1 MKSNKSN
8 LLIKEPPLQVLP
20 SLALAIGLNEAIV
33 LQQLHYW
40 IENPKSEG
48 RVDKEGNKWVYNT
61 YEQWRENFPFWSVST
76 IQRIFSSLEEKGVV
90 ISDQLDKHD
99 RDMRKFY
106 QINYEQLDILHHVK
120 LTSSNVSTCDDVN
133 KNTETTPETTT
144 LGASAPPNLGL
155 EWQLTH
161 GQAVTQHDLDV
172 QKEADYR
179 NSADTIA
186 VEFGVNR
193 NVAYDIALA
202 FQLARQM
209 VIPQGKVKGQRKA
222 VREMI
227 ESRVTGEHVKEAVK
241 KLIEEGMT
249 ITDLFS
255 VVRTAIDIAN
265 PKPEVE
271 RLRVSK
277 AGGHA
282 ESRNPLGI

>member
-1 MKSNKSN
+1 MKFEKQTYTQVPNSLFKIMGEMDECELKVV
-8 LLIKEPPLQVLP
+8 LLICRYTFGYHRDEIRLSTRRIADEIGMNTASVQKGADKAIERGLIEKE
-20 SLALAIGLNEAIV
+20 I
-33 LQQLHYW
+33 
-40 IENPKSEG
+40 
-48 RVDKEGNKWVYNT
+48 DGNKTTV
-61 YEQWRENFPFWSVST
+61 WRALVGDSEIESPACQKLNRNDSE
-76 IQRIFSSLEEKGVV
+76 IESLSGVKES
-90 ISDQLDKHD
+90 IKD
-99 RDMRKFY
+99 
-106 QINYEQLDILHHVK
+106 
-120 LTSSNVSTCDDVN
+120 TSKES
-133 KNTETTPETTT
+133 
-144 LGASAPPNLGL
+144 GASAPNFGLDWKLG
-155 EWQLTH
+155 H
-161 GQAVTQHDLDV
+161 GQEVTQHDLDV

-241 KLIEEGMT
+241 KLIEENMT

-255 VVRTAIDIAN
+255 VTRTAIDIAN